1 MSIAEPQTEVIYDS
15 IRVYWRTHDEV
26 GPVGWRHQTWWYV
39 LTDRYG
45 YTTALPVGNYLTDQT
60 LDLADVVVGIAED
73 LGLFISVDLV
83 RVDTGHRTAEWQ
95 RGF

>member
-1 MSIAEPQTEVIYDS
+1 MSIAEPQTEVLYDS

-26 GPVGWRHQTWWYV
+26 GAVGWRHQTWWYV

-45 YTTALPVGNYLTDQT
+45 YSTALPVGNYLTDQT
-60 LDLADVVVGIAED
+60 LDLAEVVVSIAED
-73 LGLFISVDLV
+73 LGVLISIDQVK
-83 RVDTGHRTAEWQ
+83 VDTGHRTAEWA